1 MARTYKRDSNGR
13 FAGGGGGSSGGGKGK
28 RPAAKRVQRGTNRL
42 TRDNSGRITGVGGN
56 GATARGGR
64 IRTAAGNLRATT
76 TVKIGRNKAGGTVAK
91 PKKLK
96 PDKNAAVKLATNQR
110 LRARAAARGID
121 MAQVN
126 TKNRLSGQAG
136 KRKVNLSSPKTAN
149 KTANKSTTQKPLT
162 NRPRIRGNFRPQN
175 VMANPAPDKTKYYK
189 NQKGKNIATFEAIAK
204 KGGANAQVVTKRKLA
219 LAPAMASKPMNLV
232 RFNKASNFYANPR
245 QAMRAQRRMGQL
257 SSTDPRAVAFHELG
271 HLRQKKK
278 SENIFTQREFSSP
291 RNARLASRV
300 SQYAKTNANE
310 FAAETYAGLKTG
322 RKYDNQVMRAYR
334 QEMGLKP
341 LSVRRQL
348 RRRKAK

>member
-13 FAGGGGGSSGGGKGK
+13 FAGGGGGSGGSKGK
-28 RPAAKRVQRGTNRL
+28 RPAAKPVQRGTNRL
-42 TRDNSGRITGVGGN
+42 TRDNSGRITSVGGN

-126 TKNRLSGQAG
+126 IKGRFSGQAG
-136 KRKVNLSSPKTAN
+136 KPPKTVN
-149 KTANKSTTQKPLT
+149 KIANKSTTQKPLT
-162 NRPRIRGNFRPQN
+162 NRPRIRGNFRPRN

-204 KGGANAQVVTKRKLA
+204 KGGANTQVVTKRKQA

-322 RKYDNQVMRAYR
+322 RKYDNQVMKAYR